1 MLATLTNIKL
11 FKGIPQKDI
20 ETLLMCLDAK
30 KRDYKKGDYV
40 FQEGSIIEQIGIV
53 LSGMLIIDMLDAW
66 GNNNVL
72 ADIGPSETFLEV
84 YACCF
89 KEPLMINVIAK
100 EDTTILLLNIN
111 KIISNCPKCCAF
123 HDTLLKNLLML
134 TAEMN
139 LQLSRRI
146 LHTSSKNIR
155 KRLLSY
161 FSYCIKE
168 NGSFSFDI
176 PYNRQQLAD
185 YLAVER
191 SALSNELSKMRR
203 DGIIQ
208 YDKNHFIVKEEMI

>member
-72 ADIGPSETFLEV
+72 ADIGPGETFLE
-84 YACCF
+84 
-89 KEPLMINVIAK
+89 VIAK

>member
-11 FKGIPQKDI
+11 FKGISQKDI
-20 ETLLMCLDAK
+20 ETLLMCLDVK

-53 LSGMLIIDMLDAW
+53 LSGVLIIDMLDAW

-72 ADIGPSETFLEV
+72 ADIGPGETFLEV

-111 KIISNCPKCCAF
+111 KMISNCPKCCAF

-139 LQLSRRI
+139 LQLSR
-146 LHTSSKNIR
+146 L
-155 KRLLSY
+155 KRRRSVVWTTPITAPGAWMRRPAI
-161 FSYCIKE
+161 SWW
-168 NGSFSFDI
+168 
-176 PYNRQQLAD
+176 
-185 YLAVER
+185 
-191 SALSNELSKMRR
+191 SALAETQKCIPMTL
-203 DGIIQ
+203 
-208 YDKNHFIVKEEMI
+208 